1 MKRFLI
7 TMMVLWMIAVS
18 ALLGYLL
25 TFARPPFQEEIK
37 IYPTGCSRV
46 PSAYAVI
53 DGEIWYL
60 VVSDGHQV
68 KFPENKG
75 KKGGT
80 VADLL
85 DDL

>member
-25 TFARPPFQEEIK
+25 TFARPPFQEDIK

-46 PSAYAVI
+46 PAAYAVI

-60 VVSDGHQV
+60 AVTNSRQV
-68 KFPENKG
+68 KLQKNME
-75 KKGGT
+75 KKVET

-85 DDL
+85 DD